1 MALVR
6 PPIEPMDQP
15 GDKFLAGA
23 ALAGEENGGLR
34 EGCHL
39 DDLAQDG
46 DPSGAIAN
54 ESVPDLI
61 RSQETVYFSPA
72 LETRCDGA
80 HRRVMVVPPDDVGR
94 PRTEARTTRQ
104 RANVAPGSAIAST
117 RWRPHVSAILSSS
130 KTSPVK

>member
-1 MALVR
+1 VPEELTAGQGRHDRRAIENHEWPFVR
-6 PPIEPMDQP
+6 PPIEPVDQL
-15 GDKFLAGA
+15 GHKFLAGA

-61 RSQETVYFSPA
+61 
-72 LETRCDGA
+72 
-80 HRRVMVVPPDDVGR
+80 
-94 PRTEARTTRQ
+94 
-104 RANVAPGSAIAST
+104 
-117 RWRPHVSAILSSS
+117 
-130 KTSPVK
+130 